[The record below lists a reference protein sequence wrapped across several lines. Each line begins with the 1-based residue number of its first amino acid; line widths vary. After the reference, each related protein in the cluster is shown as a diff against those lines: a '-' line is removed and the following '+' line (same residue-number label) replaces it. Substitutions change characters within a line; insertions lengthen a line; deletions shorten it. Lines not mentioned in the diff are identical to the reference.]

1 MVRALPRP
9 PPWVCMARA
18 RFGSHEGIAVMR
30 TKADRLEKLV
40 AMMAAIL
47 AAGCIAH
54 GQVARLRGHLQF
66 LSSTLLFGG
75 RLAQGAISA
84 ASRAPAGRGGPSPSL
99 RAG

>member
-1 MVRALPRP
+1 MARTLPHP

-54 GQVARLRGHLQF
+54 GQAAATF
-66 LSSTLLFGG
+66 SSC
-75 RLAQGAISA
+75 RRRSCSA
-84 ASRAPAGRGGPSPSL
+84 AG
-99 RAG
+99 

>member
-54 GQVARLRGHLQF
+54 GQAAR
-66 LSSTLLFGG
+66 SSATFSSC
-75 RLAQGAISA
+75 RRRSCSA
-84 ASRAPAGRGGPSPSL
+84 AG
-99 RAG
+99 

>member
-18 RFGSHEGIAVMR
+18 RFGSHEGIAWR
-30 TKADRLEKLV
+30 AKAGRLEKLG

-54 GQVARLRGHLQF
+54 GQAARLRGHLQF

-84 ASRAPAGRGGPSPSL
+84 ASRAPAGRGGPSSSP